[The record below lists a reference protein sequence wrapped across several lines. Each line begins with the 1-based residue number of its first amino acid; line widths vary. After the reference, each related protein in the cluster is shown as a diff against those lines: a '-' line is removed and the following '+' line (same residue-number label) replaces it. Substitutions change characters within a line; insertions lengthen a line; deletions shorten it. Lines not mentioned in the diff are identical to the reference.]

1 LGADA
6 ATVLPERKGSQK
18 MITTPHNA
26 KRKGASVVAINGM
39 RGKIVDICVIGK
51 DEWFD
56 VKSETGGYRQF
67 FVASELT
74 VIR

>member
-1 LGADA
+1 
-6 ATVLPERKGSQK
+6 

-26 KRKGASVVAINGM
+26 KRKGANVITINGL

-51 DEWFD
+51 DEWFSVRPD
-56 VKSETGGYRQF
+56 TGGLEQAF
-67 FVASELT
+67 LASELV

>member
-1 LGADA
+1 ML
-6 ATVLPERKGSQK
+6 
-18 MITTPHNA
+18 TTSHKA

-39 RGKIVDICVIGK
+39 RGKIIDIHVIGK

-56 VKSETGGYRQF
+56 VKSETGGYMQF
-67 FVASELT
+67 FLASELV